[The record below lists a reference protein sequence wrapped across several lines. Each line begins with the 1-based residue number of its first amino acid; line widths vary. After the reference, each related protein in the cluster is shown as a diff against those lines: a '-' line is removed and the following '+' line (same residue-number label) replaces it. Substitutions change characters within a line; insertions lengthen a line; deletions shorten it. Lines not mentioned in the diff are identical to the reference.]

1 MFVDLFQKLKRGGIP
16 VSLTELLAL
25 HDCLRAGVIAPN
37 INSFYD
43 VARVCLIKDERYYDR
58 FDRIFG
64 DHFDG
69 VESIFTDLSS
79 EIPSDW
85 LRAEAERLL
94 SPEELAEL
102 KQAESFEALM
112 ETLRKRLEEQDD
124 RHQGGNKWIGT
135 AGTSPFGAY
144 GANPAGVRIGQHK
157 SRNRSATK
165 VWDKREFRNLDDTV
179 ELGTRNI
186 KMALRRLRKFARQGA
201 ADELDLNGTIQAT
214 AEQAGLLDVKMVPE
228 RRNAIKVLLCLD
240 VGGSM
245 DAHVRHCETLFSAA
259 KSEFK
264 HLEHFYFHNY
274 IYEHFWRD
282 NRRRRTDS
290 QSTLELIRTY
300 GRDYKLIFVG
310 DASMSPYEIT
320 APGGSVEHWNE
331 EAGHVWMQRLLNHFP
346 HAVWL
351 NPEPESY
358 WQHMPSTRLI
368 RQQLQ
373 SRMYALTPRGIE
385 EAMASLLTR
394 PDAPHQPDPVH

>member
-1 MFVDLFQKLKRGGIP
+1 MFIDLFEKLKRGGVP

-25 HDCLRAGVIAPN
+25 HDCLRAGVIEPN

-43 VARVCLIKDERYYDR
+43 VARVCLVKDERYYDR

-69 VESIFTDLSS
+69 VESVFADLMQA
-79 EIPSDW
+79 IPMEW

-94 SPEELAEL
+94 SEEELAAL
-102 KQAESFEALM
+102 KKADSFEDLM
-112 ETLRKRLEEQDD
+112 ETLRQRLAEQDE

-144 GANPAGVRIGQHK
+144 GANPEGVRIGQQ
-157 SRNRSATK
+157 SGRNRSAVK
-165 VWDKREFRNLDDTV
+165 VWDRREFRNLDDTV

-259 KSEFK
+259 RSEFK

-274 IYEHFWRD
+274 IYESFWRD
-282 NRRRRTDS
+282 NRRRRSDT
-290 QSTLELIRTY
+290 QSTQELIRTY

-331 EAGHVWMQRLLNHFP
+331 EAGQVWMQRLLNHFS

-351 NPEPESY
+351 NPEPQNY
-358 WQHMPSTRLI
+358 WLHMPSTRLI
-368 RQQLQ
+368 QQQMQ
-373 SRMYALTPRGIE
+373 SRMFPLTPRGIE
-385 EAMASLLTR
+385 DAMAALLSR
-394 PDAPHQPDPVH
+394 AHAPSH